1 MSKDIA
7 RLISAS
13 KTQFEK
19 MSPSDIKRSIEKSEG
34 RVLMGRHC
42 LIPAMGEGL
51 VAHVTN
57 AEVMFAMGADIHVIG
72 DGGFCG
78 MPSPENIHQMS
89 VTLKGRQYTY
99 FRMASTNR

>member
-1 MSKDIA
+1 M
-7 RLISAS
+7 R
-13 KTQFEK
+13 
-19 MSPSDIKRSIEKSEG
+19 
-34 RVLMGRHC
+34 RHC

-51 VAHVTN
+51 VTHVTN
-57 AEVMFAMGADIHVIG
+57 TEVMFAMGADIDAVS

-78 MPSPENIHQMS
+78 MPSPENIHQMP